1 MFYIPR
7 WPENPKQLLWD
18 QLAPTRKSRFFPTV
32 SLTSGSISSIDV
44 DKARETGGNQFY
56 DVAISGHDYPPG
68 ICAHYR
74 LSNITSIQN
83 LRPSPPHDVIPVYF
97 NVVECCCP
105 GDPVAHK
112 SRVTRLL
119 YPIPTN
125 VHHLV
130 WTGPSGRLLFSH
142 YNR

>member
-83 LRPSPPHDVIPVYF
+83 LRPSPHTTLFPYISTSL
-97 NVVECCCP
+97 NVVVP
-105 GDPVAHK
+105 ATPWH
-112 SRVTRLL
+112 
-119 YPIPTN
+119 TN
-125 VHHLV
+125 Q
-130 WTGPSGRLLFSH
+130 G
-142 YNR
+142 